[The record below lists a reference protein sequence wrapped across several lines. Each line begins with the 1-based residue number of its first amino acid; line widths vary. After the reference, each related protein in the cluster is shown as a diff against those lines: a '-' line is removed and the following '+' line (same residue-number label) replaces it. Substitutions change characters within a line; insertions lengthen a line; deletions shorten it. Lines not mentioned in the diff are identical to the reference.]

1 MERMR
6 QPSFALTTLTVAVLV
21 LFGLAVKS
29 IQPLVPEIATNR
41 LESESS
47 QFLRQASKQPID
59 WYPLGPEPFA
69 RARRLDKPV
78 MLVVGAPWSTIG
90 RIADKHVF
98 EDVDVGTA
106 LARNFVCVRVDGQ
119 LNPQWLGA
127 FLPLTRPEWQ
137 LLDGFQIWFLDPQ
150 GRMFSAVRG
159 FGKTVSTD
167 PASFVLALD
176 EVLSEYR
183 QIRLN
188 DRAAQVP
195 GDAQQRDIRRIVES
209 DSPEPFDGGGFAES
223 LRTLLDREHGG
234 FTAFNR
240 TQPYPA
246 ALRYFLEAGELNT
259 FQEAADLLLRGPL
272 VDWLDGGFFAAIR
285 YRGKPILEFDK
296 VATTN
301 ADLMLTFAQAGEM
314 FDDERYRFVA
324 RRTFEALSNDFVLN
338 GRIAA
343 CRVGDE
349 DERDRSARSSFSPR
363 RLRELLS
370 EPSDRDWARDRLGLR
385 VETNPMMV
393 IRVDDVAALIREGEQ
408 WERVSDLLRK
418 GSAKPS
424 LAISGTAFVDGYVAS
439 RMVRTARLFGDEA
452 SMRAASLRV
461 DRLSVYVANDDIRHS
476 DDPSST
482 SEPYLGDYLAVA
494 DAYFQDYCATG
505 HIPSLRTSVRILD
518 RALTLFAGPAPG
530 VWKGLFRDPD
540 ALGVADVNVPE
551 VLDLKSD
558 SSTAQMMS
566 LASRLGRILI
576 DLDSRSSESAP
587 LAARFN
593 QAALSTAQRVR
604 GLVPRLVLFGSAAV
618 GGLVSEFDQP
628 TAVCVGPDSV
638 AAANE
643 LAKKAPN
650 RLVVPALDLVR
661 PDLQK
666 RSAGC
671 YVVRGGEVRGPFSV
685 DEAARLLSAR

>member
-1 MERMR
+1 MERIR

-59 WYPLGPEPFA
+59 WYPLGPEPFT
-69 RARRLDKPV
+69 RAKRLDKPV

-127 FLPLTRPEWQ
+127 FLPLSRPEWQ

-150 GRMFSAVRG
+150 GRMFSAIRG

-176 EVLSEYR
+176 EVLNEYR

-188 DRAAQVP
+188 DPSAPVP
-195 GDAQQRDIRRIVES
+195 GSVQQRDIRRIIDS
-209 DSPEPFDGGGFAES
+209 DSPETFDPRVFAES
-223 LRTLLDREHGG
+223 LRTLFDREHGG
-234 FTAFNR
+234 FKAFNR

-246 ALRYFLEAGELNT
+246 GLRYFLEVGE
-259 FQEAADLLLRGPL
+259 FDAFREAADLLLQGPF
-272 VDWLDGGFFAAIR
+272 VDWLDGGFFVAIR
-285 YRGKPILEFDK
+285 HRDRPILEFDK

-301 ADLMLTFAQAGEM
+301 ADLMLTFAKAGAM
-314 FDDERYRFVA
+314 IDDERYRFVA
-324 RRTFEALSNDFVLN
+324 HRTFEALSADFILN
-338 GRIAA
+338 GRVAA

-363 RLRELLS
+363 RLRELLPQ
-370 EPSDRDWARDRLGLR
+370 PSDREWARDRLGLR
-385 VETNPMMV
+385 VEANPMMV
-393 IRVDDVAALIREGEQ
+393 IRVDDVAALIRERDQ
-408 WERVSDLLRK
+408 WERISSLLRK
-418 GSAKPS
+418 GSGKPA
-424 LAISGTAFVDGYVAS
+424 LAVSGTALVDAYVAS
-439 RMVRTARLFGDEA
+439 RMVQTARLIGDEA
-452 SMRAASLRV
+452 SMRVASQRV
-461 DRLSVYVANDDIRHS
+461 DRLSVYVANDDVRHS

-494 DAYFQDYCATG
+494 DAYFQDFCATG
-505 HIPSLRTSVRILD
+505 HIPSLRSSIRILD
-518 RALTLFAGPAPG
+518 RAMTLFAGPAPG
-530 VWKGLFRDPD
+530 VWKGLFRDPV
-540 ALGVADVNVPE
+540 ALGVADANVPE
-551 VLDLKSD
+551 ILDIKSD
-558 SSTAQMMS
+558 SSTAQMMT
-566 LASRLGRILI
+566 LASRLGRVLI
-576 DLDSRSSESAP
+576 DLDSGSSESAP

-593 QAALSTAQRVR
+593 QSAQSTALRVR
-604 GLVPRLVLFGSAAV
+604 GLVPHLVLFGSAAV
-618 GGLVSEFDQP
+618 GALVSEFDQP

-638 AAANE
+638 VVANE
-643 LAKKAPN
+643 LARRAPN
-650 RLVVPALDLVR
+650 HLVVPALDMVR

-666 RSAGC
+666 RPPGC
-671 YVVRGGEVRGPFSV
+671 YVAQGGEVWGPMSV
-685 DEAARLLSAR
+685 SEAARMLLAR